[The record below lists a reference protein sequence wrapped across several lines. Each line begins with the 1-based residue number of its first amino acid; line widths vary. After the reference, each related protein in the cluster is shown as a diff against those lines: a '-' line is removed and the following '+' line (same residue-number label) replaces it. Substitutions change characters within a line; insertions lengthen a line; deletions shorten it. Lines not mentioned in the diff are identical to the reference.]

1 MCGCGANVFGFI
13 IIRTF
18 YISRLLMTIPSTRGS
33 MQACIQTVKQSA
45 RLLYMLL
52 FFATLALLI
61 NSSVIYYLER
71 GEYHDS
77 SKVHALPLPRPFCAV
92 LDACQSCYA
101 CGPSRWCCAPDGMP
115 GAIALIALACVAR
128 LQSQCKLGVT

>member
-1 MCGCGANVFGFI
+1 MFGFI

-61 NSSVIYYLER
+61 NSSVLYYLER

-77 SKVHALPLPRPFCAV
+77 SKVRALPLPCPFCA
-92 LDACQSCYA
+92 ACEADQVNGTALLCLCYA
-101 CGPSRWCCAPDGMP
+101 CGPSTWFRWP
-115 GAIALIALACVAR
+115 
-128 LQSQCKLGVT
+128 